1 MGTGSS
7 SPRGRLF
14 LKAPAFHL
22 LSKSDRVTGEP
33 GPKLGVQVGS
43 RGNLDHLLV
52 PPLDGAVAL
61 IQMQNVPI
69 LVSCG
74 ER

>member
-1 MGTGSS
+1 M

-22 LSKSDRVTGEP
+22 LSKFDRVTGES

-43 RGNLDHLLV
+43 RSNLNHFLV
-52 PPLDGAVAL
+52 PPLDGTVSL
-61 IQMQNVPI
+61 VQVQNVPV